1 MRIRTLVA
9 FIAAF
14 AASLS
19 AQTQPEIF
27 NVYVYEGIYVD
38 IMNAYGSGNLT
49 GAFNH
54 WTNQGLPVEGRRG
67 SLEFDVKYYIA
78 NNPGVP
84 TGYLAAADDFIN
96 FGLGYFGRR
105 GSADFSV
112 QDYINNYPDVAAGYG
127 PTDYFDA
134 MLHWLRRGKAL
145 GRHGFGA
152 LPPPTECVRDRTTEF
167 VTVPAAGPAPTPPP
181 PTVQIAHPTAAFA
194 DLSVF
199 YVNPPAGFPAQL
211 AKVTSSP
218 AQGQY
223 SVASNGTYTFNLAD
237 AEAPLQISY
246 MLAPIPTGY
255 SRIFLLIV
263 PVVLAPA
270 QSTTSLTLP
279 SWMTRFATSPSKRPA
294 RYLLTMKMAVEH
306 LTAQTT
312 WLFAWIMRIRL
323 IHLRR
328 LETPIS

>member
-54 WTNQGLPVEGRRG
+54 WTNQGLPVEGRRASLICDPVYYLAHNSDLRAVYGDQGYVAAAQHFFNQGLPVEGRRG

-145 GRHGFGA
+145 GRHGVCA
-152 LPPPTECVRDRTTEF
+152 LPPPTGCVRYRTTEF
-167 VTVPAAGPAPTPPP
+167 VTVPAAGPAPAPPP
-181 PTVQIAHPTAAFA
+181 PTVLIAHPTAAFA

-255 SRIFLLIV
+255 SRIFFTHRSSGLGLG
-263 PVVLAPA
+263 
-270 QSTTSLTLP
+270 
-279 SWMTRFATSPSKRPA
+279 
-294 RYLLTMKMAVEH
+294 
-306 LTAQTT
+306 
-312 WLFAWIMRIRL
+312 
-323 IHLRR
+323 
-328 LETPIS
+328 